1 MSALLSLWRDN
12 KLLLTG
18 FVLALALMA
27 FFAVRSV
34 GFWIYWADPQHRNQ
48 AIEPWMTPRYIAH
61 SWDVPPQIVGEA
73 MHLDPGGGRIT
84 VAEIAAQQ
92 GVASDEIARSVTAA
106 ILDHRANRPA
116 RREATGK

>member
-1 MSALLSLWRDN
+1 MSALRTLWRDN

-27 FFAVRSV
+27 FFAIRSV
-34 GFWIYWADPQHRNQ
+34 MFWVYWADPMHRNQ

-73 MHLDPGGGRIT
+73 MHLDPSGGRIT
-84 VAEIAAQQ
+84 VAEVAAQQ
-92 GVASDEIARSVTAA
+92 GVASGEIVRVVTAA
-106 ILDHRANRPA
+106 ILDHRATRPA
-116 RREATGK
+116 TREAMGK